1 MDRLACIYINCK
13 REFLFCIIRISVKKF
28 SLSCKSCDSSSK
40 SSKFLSA
47 SAMSGAMKLKIAEF
61 YCKKNSTY
69 HEYRNNFFDSNK
81 KIEVIDLEVEKL
93 NN

>member
-1 MDRLACIYINCK
+1 MQISRL
-13 REFLFCIIRISVKKF
+13 
-28 SLSCKSCDSSSK
+28 SSK

-47 SAMSGAMKLKIAEF
+47 FTMNGATKLKIAEF
-61 YCKKNSTY
+61 YCKKNSTS

-93 NN
+93 NNRLTNKIPSIFPPITKNEHHD

>member
-1 MDRLACIYINCK
+1 
-13 REFLFCIIRISVKKF
+13 
-28 SLSCKSCDSSSK
+28 
-40 SSKFLSA
+40 
-47 SAMSGAMKLKIAEF
+47 MSGAMKLKIAEF

-93 NN
+93 NNWLTNKIPSISPPITKNEHHD